1 MSDIDAVAGMYNII
15 ERGEWTTADYQLPI
29 EEFVSSL
36 DERDLPKEVCVV
48 GLEDLLSEEEED
60 ARDNLVSVM
69 RAEMDYLNN
78 QHPLPTIQFAV
89 ECEFQSVGSTFEVE
103 IDGEFYSLEPVFGRQ
118 IKRRRDGWLVT
129 PFRV

>member
-1 MSDIDAVAGMYNII
+1 MSDIDAVAGMYNIV

-29 EEFVSSL
+29 DEFISNL
-36 DERDLPKEVCVV
+36 DSRELPKEVCVV
-48 GLEDLLSEEEED
+48 GLENVLSEEEDTRE
-60 ARDNLVSVM
+60 RLVSVM
-69 RAEMDYLNN
+69 RSQMDYLNN

-89 ECEFQSVGSTFEVE
+89 EGEFQSVGNTFEVE
-103 IDGEFYSLEPVFGRQ
+103 IDSEFYSLEPVFGRQ

>member
-1 MSDIDAVAGMYNII
+1 MNEIDAVAGMYNVM
-15 ERGEWTTADYQLPI
+15 ERGKWKTADYQLPI

-48 GLEDLLSEEEED
+48 GLEMALAEEEEL
-60 ARDNLVSVM
+60 RERLVSVM

-78 QHPLPTIQFAV
+78 QHPLPTIQFTLGGN
-89 ECEFQSVGSTFEVE
+89 FQSVGDTFEVA
-103 IDGEFYSLEPVFGRQ
+103 IDSESYSLQTIFGRQ

>member
-36 DERDLPKEVCVV
+36 DVRDLPKEVCVV
-48 GLEDLLSEEEED
+48 GLESVLSEKEEE

-69 RAEMDYLNN
+69 REEMDYLNN
-78 QHPLPTIQFAV
+78 QHPLPPIQFAV
-89 ECEFQSVGSTFEVE
+89 EGEFQSVGNTFDVE
-103 IDGEFYSLEPVFGRQ
+103 IDGEFYSLEPIFGRQ

>member
-1 MSDIDAVAGMYNII
+1 MNDIDAVAGMYNVI
-15 ERGEWTTADYQLPI
+15 ERGKWKTADYQLPI

-36 DERDLPKEVCVV
+36 AERDLPKEVCVV
-48 GLEDLLSEEEED
+48 GLETVLSEDEELRE
-60 ARDNLVSVM
+60 RLVSVM

-78 QHPLPTIQFAV
+78 QHPLPTIQFALDGN
-89 ECEFQSVGSTFEVE
+89 FQSVGSTFEVA
-103 IDGEFYSLEPVFGRQ
+103 IGSEFHSLQIIFGRQ

>member
-1 MSDIDAVAGMYNII
+1 MSDIDAVAGMYNVM
-15 ERGEWTTADYQLPI
+15 ERGKWKTADYQLPI

-36 DERDLPKEVCVV
+36 DERNLPNVVCVV
-48 GLEDLLSEEEED
+48 GLEEVLSEEEEL
-60 ARDNLVSVM
+60 RERLVSVM

-78 QHPLPTIQFAV
+78 QHPLPTIQFTLDGY
-89 ECEFQSVGSTFEVE
+89 FQSVGNTFEVA
-103 IDGEFYSLEPVFGRQ
+103 IGGEFYPLQEIFGRQ

>member
-1 MSDIDAVAGMYNII
+1 MSDIDAVAGMYNVI
-15 ERGEWTTADYQLPI
+15 ERGKWKTADYQLPI

-48 GLEDLLSEEEED
+48 GLEKVISEEEQLRE
-60 ARDNLVSVM
+60 RVVSVM

-78 QHPLPTIQFAV
+78 QHPLPTIQFTLDGN
-89 ECEFQSVGSTFEVE
+89 FQSVGNTFEVA
-103 IDGEFYSLEPVFGRQ
+103 IGSEFYSLQTIFGRQ

>member
-1 MSDIDAVAGMYNII
+1 MSKIDAVAGMYNIV

-29 EEFVSSL
+29 DEFISNL
-36 DERDLPKEVCVV
+36 DSRELPKEVCVV
-48 GLEDLLSEEEED
+48 GLENVLSEEEET
-60 ARDNLVSVM
+60 RERLVSVM
-69 RAEMDYLNN
+69 RSQMDYLNN

-89 ECEFQSVGSTFEVE
+89 EGEFQSVGNTFEVE
-103 IDGEFYSLEPVFGRQ
+103 ISSEFYSLEPVFGRQ

>member
-1 MSDIDAVAGMYNII
+1 MSDIDAVAGMYNIV

-29 EEFVSSL
+29 DEFISNL
-36 DERDLPKEVCVV
+36 DSRELPKEVCVV
-48 GLEDLLSEEEED
+48 GLENVLSEEEDTRE
-60 ARDNLVSVM
+60 RLVSVM
-69 RAEMDYLNN
+69 RSQMDYLNN

-89 ECEFQSVGSTFEVE
+89 EGEFQSVGKTFEVE
-103 IDGEFYSLEPVFGRQ
+103 IDSEFYSLEPVFGRQ

>member
-1 MSDIDAVAGMYNII
+1 MSETDAVAGMYNIVQS
-15 ERGEWTTADYQLPI
+15 GAWKTADYQLPVD
-29 EEFVSSL
+29 EFISVL
-36 DERDLPKEVCVV
+36 TDHDMPDELCVV
-48 GLEDLLSEEEED
+48 GLEELLTEETERYE
-60 ARDNLVSVM
+60 RLVSVM

-78 QHPLPTIQFAV
+78 QHPLPTIQFV
-89 ECEFQSVGSTFEVE
+89 IDGEFQSVGETFEIG

>member
-1 MSDIDAVAGMYNII
+1 MNDIDAVAGMYNVM
-15 ERGEWTTADYQLPI
+15 EQGKWKTADYQLPI
-29 EEFVSSL
+29 EEFVSCL

-48 GLEDLLSEEEED
+48 GLETALSEEEEL
-60 ARDNLVSVM
+60 RKRLVSVM

-78 QHPLPTIQFAV
+78 RHPLPTIQFTLDGN
-89 ECEFQSVGSTFEVE
+89 FQSVGNTFEVA
-103 IDGEFYSLEPVFGRQ
+103 IGGEFYSLQEIFGRQ